1 MTIHYKNGT
10 NEESLNKSLEISS
23 CAYNLLHGLEQFY
36 IDRRILFRIQVNL
49 KTTLNKL
56 FTIDGDSQGIGTSD
70 ISKPRT

>member
-1 MTIHYKNGT
+1 MGQMKRALINV
-10 NEESLNKSLEISS
+10 LKSAVVQNP
-23 CAYNLLHGLEQFY
+23 CHGLEQFY